1 MGSKKGNKKDWGGGD
16 PLRESAVWDTQ
27 KMKRGKKGNSFLFS
41 GRRNKITRSLFLTA
55 IFVSSEKEEKPGK
68 EREKILPSHSPKKEE
83 SPRISGKLAARIFR
97 SVI

>member
-1 MGSKKGNKKDWGGGD
+1 
-16 PLRESAVWDTQ
+16 
-27 KMKRGKKGNSFLFS
+27 MKRGKKGNSFLFS

-83 SPRISGKLAARIFR
+83 SPEFLANWPLEFSAPLSDPSSFSPTARPSGPRTVR
-97 SVI
+97 VIVVMVR